1 MKNTRTKSGINSVDI
16 GFIGI
21 GTMGRGMVENL
32 LKNGF
37 NVYAYNRTQAKIK
50 GINHANFKAVGKPKE
65 LPEKCD
71 VIFTCVSND
80 EALKDIL
87 FSENG
92 VFKALNKK
100 NILIDCGTTSLEL
113 TSKIHQKSKE
123 KNAEFLDAPLTG
135 SRIGAET
142 GQLVIMAGGKKE
154 IFEKCMPLW
163 NAVGKKAVYCGSSGA
178 GQKVKHALNL
188 AMSLILESYLEALI
202 FAMKS
207 GVDIRPIIEV
217 LDNSGAKNGVASFKM
232 PYILER
238 SFKPAHFLYSLM
250 HKDIKIAEKEIN
262 GLGLNLPLSKE
273 IFKIF
278 QKGHEKGLG
287 EEDFCSLVK
296 LLEGEA
302 GIQIKK

>member
-1 MKNTRTKSGINSVDI
+1 MKNI

-21 GTMGRGMVENL
+21 GTMGRGMVANL

-37 NVYAYNRTQAKIK
+37 NVFAYNRTKEKIK
-50 GINHANFKAVGKPKE
+50 GIKHTNFKAVGKPKE
-65 LPEKCD
+65 LPPICD

-80 EALKDIL
+80 NALKEVL

-92 VFKALNKK
+92 VFKTLNEK
-100 NILIDCGTTSLEL
+100 NILIDSGTTSLQL
-113 TSKIHQKSKE
+113 TNEVYRKAKE

-135 SRIGAET
+135 SKIGAET
-142 GQLVIMAGGKKE
+142 GQLVIMVGGSKKV
-154 IFEKCMPLW
+154 FDDCMPLW
-163 NAVGKKAVYCGSSGA
+163 NVMGKKVVYCGENGS

-188 AMSLILESYLEALI
+188 AMSMILESYLEALV

-207 GVDIRPIIEV
+207 GVSIWPIMEV

-232 PYILER
+232 PYIMER
-238 SFKPAHFLYSLM
+238 NFKPAHFLYKLM
-250 HKDIKIAEKEIN
+250 HKDIKIAEKEIKD
-262 GLGLNLPLSKE
+262 LGLELPLSKG

-278 QKGHEKGLG
+278 EKGHEKGLD

-296 LLEGEA
+296 LLEEECGVT
-302 GIQIKK
+302 ITKKLSKVTDT